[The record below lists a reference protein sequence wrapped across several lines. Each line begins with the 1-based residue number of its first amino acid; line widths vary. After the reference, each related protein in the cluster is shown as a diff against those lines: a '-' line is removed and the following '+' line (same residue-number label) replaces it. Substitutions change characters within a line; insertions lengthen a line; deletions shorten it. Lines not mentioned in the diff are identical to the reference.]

1 MVNGV
6 GKRHQRTNWTDDVIH
21 PPKPFWEVP
30 GHENC
35 ISRIFP
41 SGQACLPATRP
52 PKCIPPAW
60 EMLQHIEK
68 CPNPIPNPN
77 CYPGFKEEIKNLKE
91 EMVAMQLELTKEIQ
105 AQSKRCTRPIRYS
118 KYGTV
123 GQWNQYRRPSY
134 RHKNNY

>member
-6 GKRHQRTNWTDDVIH
+6 GKRNPPRNWTDVVL
-21 PPKPFWEVP
+21 PKPFWLVP

-52 PKCIPPAW
+52 LKCIPPAW
-60 EMLQHIEK
+60 EMLQHTIQK

-105 AQSKRCTRPIRYS
+105 AQSNRCTRPIQYS
-118 KYGTV
+118 KYGSSV
-123 GQWNQYRRPSY
+123 GQWNQSSF
-134 RHKNNY
+134 